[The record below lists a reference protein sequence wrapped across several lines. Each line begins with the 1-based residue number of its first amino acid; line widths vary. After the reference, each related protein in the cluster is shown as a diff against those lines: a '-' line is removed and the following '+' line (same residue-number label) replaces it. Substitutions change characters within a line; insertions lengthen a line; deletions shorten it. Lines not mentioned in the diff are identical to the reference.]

1 MAALTLAKADRIAD
15 AALAAGDEHGF
26 APLCVVVLDTGG
38 HALVVKRDERSSIG
52 RVEIATGKAHGCL
65 AMGFGGREL
74 ARRADAVPKFFTAL
88 ANVIPKG
95 IVPVPGGVLV
105 RDREGALLGAVGISG
120 DTSDNDETCAVAGV
134 AAVGLVADTGGVA

>member
-1 MAALTLAKADRIAD
+1 MAALTLTQADRIAD
-15 AALAAGDEHGF
+15 AALGAGVEHGF

-38 HALVVKRDERSSIG
+38 HALMAKRDERSSIG

-65 AMGFGGREL
+65 AIGFGAREL

-88 ANVIPKG
+88 ANVVPKG

-105 RDREGALLGAVGISG
+105 RDRDGALLGAVGVSG
-120 DTSDNDETCAVAGV
+120 DTSDNDETCAVDGI
-134 AAVGLVADTGGVA
+134 AAVGLVPDTGGVA